1 MKQTNKINMCLTQ
14 LMSFMKE
21 MRQKLKSQDGAHVRD
36 GKPPAMDI
44 FRIQVL
50 FGLYVSATV

>member
-1 MKQTNKINMCLTQ
+1 MCLTQ

-21 MRQKLKSQDGAHVRD
+21 MRQKLKSREGAHVQD
-36 GKPPAMDI
+36 GKTPAMDI